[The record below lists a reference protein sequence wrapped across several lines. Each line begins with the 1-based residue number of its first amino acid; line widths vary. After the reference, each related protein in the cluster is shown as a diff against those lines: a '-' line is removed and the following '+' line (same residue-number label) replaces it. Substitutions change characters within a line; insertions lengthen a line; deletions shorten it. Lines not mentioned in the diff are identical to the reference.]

1 MEEVIIITGAS
12 RGIGREIAKTLAQ
25 KGKKVIANYYHS
37 IDKATQ
43 LQEELKKE
51 GIEIDL
57 FQADVSSRE
66 EAKKLIEFAINKY
79 KKIDVLINNAGI
91 SAYKMITDVTDE
103 DWKKMIDTNLYSA
116 FMMSQLVIPYM
127 IHEKRGQIIN
137 ISSIWGMVGSS
148 CEVLYSITKAGMNGL
163 TKALAKELGPSG
175 IRVNAIAPGIINTEM
190 CNEFT
195 SEEIEAIKQE
205 IPLEKI
211 GEPHEIAKCVNWLL
225 EDTYTTGQVISI
237 NGGWVIT

>member
-25 KGKKVIANYYHS
+25 KGKKVIANYYYS

-66 EAKKLIEFAINKY
+66 EAKKLIEFAIKKY

-190 CNEFT
+190 CNQFT